1 MWSSARIYLPPG
13 GEGGTPSGV
22 TDEGKSLLLEEKV
35 PNDSEADV
43 VVCEAESNCSNGCLR
58 TLHHISHLLVPRKC
72 QLLLQEQPFG
82 DDVVIVPYSIA
93 IGAPPLRCVS
103 APTVLQ

>member
-1 MWSSARIYLPPG
+1 M
-13 GEGGTPSGV
+13 

-43 VVCEAESNCSNGCLR
+43 VVCEAALRCSNGCLR

-72 QLLLQEQPFG
+72 QLLLQEKPFG
-82 DDVVIVPYSIA
+82 VDATLKEYVIPRTAMPSVGIS
-93 IGAPPLRCVS
+93 R
-103 APTVLQ
+103 